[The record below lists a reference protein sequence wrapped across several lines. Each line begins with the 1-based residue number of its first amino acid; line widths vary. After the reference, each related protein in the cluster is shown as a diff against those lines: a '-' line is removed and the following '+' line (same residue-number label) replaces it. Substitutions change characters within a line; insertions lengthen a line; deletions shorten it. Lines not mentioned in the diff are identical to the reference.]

1 MGSSARDL
9 VLFSSRS
16 LGTIADTPAT
26 LYMRP
31 APNILPTAPG
41 RYARCLT
48 CALILLFSVQ
58 AGGQSAD
65 KTKILQQL
73 TEERLML
80 MAELDQFQ
88 NTLRILQSDDTPP
101 EESTNPAIRSLAV
114 QVVKLKEQLIAVT
127 EQEVTLLQQQIIA
140 AKLKTDTNRVQKI
153 DTTVALAKIETRP
166 DDSIEGK
173 PLRTYNVDYARE
185 REAKNVERLHAL
197 LENYYTELQESARV
211 LPTAGELANREIAQR
226 AAESLTRIP
235 FNIDKIRLNGAEGST
250 SLLLIT
256 QRLTDSRIPESRRD
270 IAPIITIKTRLF
282 DTLVGSESRS
292 LKPVGKNHYI
302 AKIRLQPG
310 DTSIG
315 IQSHHWQIR
324 LPSHANA
331 QDFLITL
338 YSPLD
343 APPELHIFAVDE
355 LLAQDAPHIPAWL
368 PADLDLKTQQG

>member
-26 LYMRP
+26 IYMRP

-166 DDSIEGK
+166 DDSIEGVRFSMARFQTESLPQEK
-173 PLRTYNVDYARE
+173 FLLVAVNLLRKTFVDASRT
-185 REAKNVERLHAL
+185 EAKKGVPADFSWRHCPPDHSGVRGCIHCAF
-197 LENYYTELQESARV
+197 QC
-211 LPTAGELANREIAQR
+211 
-226 AAESLTRIP
+226 LT
-235 FNIDKIRLNGAEGST
+235 G
-250 SLLLIT
+250 T
-256 QRLTDSRIPESRRD
+256 QRISGQTQLQRVSVQSGYPDSQYFTGTARREGV
-270 IAPIITIKTRLF
+270 KGL
-282 DTLVGSESRS
+282 
-292 LKPVGKNHYI
+292 
-302 AKIRLQPG
+302 
-310 DTSIG
+310 
-315 IQSHHWQIR
+315 
-324 LPSHANA
+324 
-331 QDFLITL
+331 
-338 YSPLD
+338 
-343 APPELHIFAVDE
+343 
-355 LLAQDAPHIPAWL
+355 
-368 PADLDLKTQQG
+368 